1 MPSHSKRAS
10 IQSDTRASPDNLL
23 LEEAVPEKAKTG
35 SAGKKK
41 RSKHARP
48 PPPAEEQRVS
58 PLRRQIPRS
67 FPSARRREPS
77 PPAAAAAEDGSPDGN
92 EPETVPDKGSDKYSP
107 RQETSDPP
115 APYARFAQLDLL
127 DPHAPPPALA
137 QPSHLESG
145 RGGFSSRTPPVSPP
159 LAKARPVSFGGRP
172 TSQCAPRTSPSH
184 YNPYLA
190 PAYGSPP
197 TLPPHMPQQHFYQPQ
212 DVDLGLGPSAT
223 APARTPILIKASSL
237 SQPGAQDP
245 KSVLLGY
252 FGQLDVLTHTDRS
265 LELTGSL
272 RKLPGS
278 VLDAVFLTWNEGADP
293 FRDLRPLVAIT
304 LCLHHDAH
312 DSPLA
317 HPAAAYRPDSG
328 QSYTLAVAIY
338 SLKQQILVAD
348 LLTLPDQ
355 VPEEPLSYA
364 HISFAAQPRLQA
376 HGNFLAL
383 AFPISGELF
392 VFSPKAS
399 ANPSTFVCL
408 TKVWTAVQP
417 QLPRRESMPVK
428 SRDFDYSA
436 PDSSRS
442 GQLRA
447 QPIFCLN
454 GRWLAYC
461 PAPPDVQPLGLV
473 LGESIAAHG
482 TPTAS
487 SSSPSGRPSVTCSI
501 DSPDTPTLLGRA
513 AKGAAQGILRGAE
526 IAREKSIQLWRE
538 YWNPEAQS
546 SVGLASRPTSITGRR
561 PVDNFPPTH
570 ADPPSTENAEPEVV
584 AILDLKPLQD
594 VDSAAMVDSVTPAAV
609 FQPIGGCSYLSFM
622 PSGLGLLTASRKGD
636 VQYVWDLFQMKY
648 LRAAILP
655 PDHEVGQLAANVR
668 QIAKYERVSPSVI
681 IDLEWDTLTGSKFA
695 VLTQNRTIHLYD
707 LPPAALRW
715 PPQRRP
721 VTKPRA
727 ASETVE
733 KASAPVPATSVASG
747 FFASARALA
756 SSTQP
761 MLASLR
767 NRAPSASGPEAG
779 TVATSSLGYASA
791 TGLRSSKAMAVGLSK
806 SLGAAN
812 DAVAQIRHA
821 GQSRIHLTWNALPG
835 RMAWLFKDDKTALT
849 LLDSNG
855 ERRYTIRKTNPRER
869 QAHTVSV
876 FSADRPVGIR
886 FPANTATASQAEPP
900 VASGSAGFWKLQS
913 STKRVPEALTAPL
926 GQAEIETSAPY
937 QPFHS
942 DRRITIS
949 VFTPGHGQDKVGRF
963 TASAVPSSH
972 EAAIDGA
979 KWVFGGQIPTAQ
991 VSLGHVHKDGY
1002 DPATSTIY
1010 REMTTSLSVGGHET
1024 QQLCSST
1031 STKRRT
1037 KRLTLDDA
1045 EDDEDNAVEHW
1056 RDIRRHNLRQMR
1068 KQIRSIVLLMSL
1080 LEAIRVGP
1088 VQLVFAGKLGYPPP
1102 SDDDHGIAYTM
1113 GYIISW
1119 LYMCLFSVL
1128 FVPLFSWWL
1137 PTPAPGSHSE
1147 KSMHAVSCTLKK
1159 LNLIVL
1165 PLIVDIC
1172 LVQYIFYTIHTF
1184 VYIDSRPKG
1193 SWKLPKNSKKNWF
1206 NRLLLVAGVAFS
1218 TAFGFYAIAVLG
1230 QMGLAT
1236 VKPAE
1241 YFAIALPVQVNI
1253 GVLIGSA
1260 FQYKIE
1266 KRMQRKEAL
1275 KAATPASSLEEGY
1288 LDEKTP
1294 LLD

>member
-1 MPSHSKRAS
+1 MP
-10 IQSDTRASPDNLL
+10 
-23 LEEAVPEKAKTG
+23 G
-35 SAGKKK
+35 S
-41 RSKHARP
+41 S
-48 PPPAEEQRVS
+48 QNY
-58 PLRRQIPRS
+58 
-67 FPSARRREPS
+67 
-77 PPAAAAAEDGSPDGN
+77 GN
-92 EPETVPDKGSDKYSP
+92 EPETVPGKGSDKYSP
-107 RQETSDPP
+107 RQEASDSP
-115 APYARFAQLDLL
+115 APYARFAPFDLL
-127 DPHAPPPALA
+127 DHHAPLPALA

-159 LAKARPVSFGGRP
+159 QAKARPVSFGGRP
-172 TSQCAPRTSPSH
+172 ASQYAPRTSPSH

-197 TLPPHMPQQHFYQPQ
+197 TLLPPHMPQQHFYQPQ
-212 DVDLGLGPSAT
+212 DVDLGLGPSSTAT
-223 APARTPILIKASSL
+223 ARTPTLIKASVL
-237 SQPGAQDP
+237 SQAGALDG
-245 KSVLLGY
+245 KSILLGY
-252 FGQLDVLTHTDRS
+252 FGQLDVLAHADRS
-265 LELTGSL
+265 LELVGSL

-312 DSPLA
+312 DSPLV
-317 HPAAAYRPDSG
+317 HPANAYRPESA
-328 QSYTLAVAIY
+328 QSYTLAVVVY
-338 SLKQQILVAD
+338 SLKQQTLVAD
-348 LLTLPDQ
+348 LVSLPDQ
-355 VPEEPLSYA
+355 LAEEPLSHA

-376 HGNFLAL
+376 HGNFLAV
-383 AFPISGELF
+383 AFPVSGELL
-392 VFSPKAS
+392 VFCPKAS
-399 ANPSTFVCL
+399 TNQQSSFVCL

-417 QLPRRESMPVK
+417 HLPRRESMPVK
-428 SRDFDYSA
+428 SRDFEYSP

-461 PAPPDVQPLGLV
+461 PAPSDVQPLGLV

-482 TPTAS
+482 TSTAS

-526 IAREKSIQLWRE
+526 IAREKGIQLWRE
-538 YWNPEAQS
+538 YWNPDAPS
-546 SVGLASRPTSITGRR
+546 SLAVASRPTSITGRR

-570 ADPPSTENAEPEVV
+570 ADLPSTENAEPEVV

-594 VDSAAMVDSVTPAAV
+594 LDSAAIADSVTPAAV

-681 IDLEWDTLTGSKFA
+681 IDLEWDTLTGNKFA

-721 VTKPRA
+721 ATKPRA
-727 ASETVE
+727 SSETVE

-767 NRAPSASGPEAG
+767 NRAPSTSGVEPG

-835 RMAWLFKDDKTALT
+835 RMAWLTKDDKTALT

-869 QAHTVSV
+869 QANTVSV

-886 FPANTATASQAEPP
+886 FPANTTAASQAEPHS
-900 VASGSAGFWKLQS
+900 ASGSAGFWKLQS

-949 VFTPGHGQDKVGRF
+949 VFTPGRGNKKGSRYP
-963 TASAVPSSH
+963 ASAEPSSH
-972 EAAIDGA
+972 QVAIDGA
-979 KWVFGGQIPTAQ
+979 KWVFGGQIPTVQ
-991 VSLGHVHKDGY
+991 LSLGHVQKDGY

-1010 REMTTSLSVGGHET
+1010 REMTTSVPTGGHDT
-1024 QQLCSST
+1024 QQICST
-1031 STKRRT
+1031 TTKRRT
-1037 KRLTLDDA
+1037 KRSVHDRTLSSALDDA
-1045 EDDEDNAVEHW
+1045 EDDEDNALEDDSILSFACQAVAYYSNAPDGTGDDQVEHW

-1068 KQIRSIVLLMSL
+1068 KQVCAVILFMSL
-1080 LEAIRVGP
+1080 MEAIRVGP
-1088 VQLVFAGKLGYPPP
+1088 VQMVFAGKQGYAPPT
-1102 SDDDHGIAYTM
+1102 DDDHG
-1113 GYIISW
+1113 
-1119 LYMCLFSVL
+1119 
-1128 FVPLFSWWL
+1128 WWL

-1147 KSMHAVSCTLKK
+1147 KSLHSVSCGLKK
-1159 LNLIVL
+1159 FNLMVL
-1165 PLIVDIC
+1165 PLIIDLY
-1172 LVQYIFYTIHTF
+1172 LVQYIYYVIHTF
-1184 VYIDSRPKG
+1184 IYIDSRPRG
-1193 SWKLPKNSKKNWF
+1193 SWELPKNSKKNWF

-1218 TAFGFYAIAVLG
+1218 TAFGFYALAVLEE
-1230 QMGLAT
+1230 MGLAT
-1236 VKPAE
+1236 VKATE

-1266 KRMQRKEAL
+1266 KRTQRKEAL
-1275 KAATPASSLEEGY
+1275 RAAAPASSLEEGH
-1288 LDEKTP
+1288 LDEKAA